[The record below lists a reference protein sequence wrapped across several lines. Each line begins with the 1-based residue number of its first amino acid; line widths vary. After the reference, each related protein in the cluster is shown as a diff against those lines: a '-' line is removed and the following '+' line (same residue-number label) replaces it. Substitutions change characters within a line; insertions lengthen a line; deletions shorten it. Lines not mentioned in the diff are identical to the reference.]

1 MHSGKFFSWSIFEL
15 LLVNGKTTAEFVL
28 YKLLKE
34 TIRAHLIVWNRFMRE
49 LICLNSKVKF
59 WKLRI
64 KQRENVY
71 SSYKID
77 NMLDSWNVLVNK
89 VFIWKQQIYLIKFR
103 PTLFSFNFIFL
114 EMAIKFGTKISDSTL
129 RKLDYFSA
137 SFILRFY

>member
-1 MHSGKFFSWSIFEL
+1 MHSGQIFSWSNFEL
-15 LLVNGKTTAEFVL
+15 LLVNGKTRAKLVL

-34 TIRAHLIVWNRFMRE
+34 TTRAHLIVWNRFMRE

-59 WKLRI
+59 RKLGI
-64 KQRENVY
+64 KERENVY
-71 SSYKID
+71 STNKIG
-77 NMLDSWNVLVNK
+77 NILDSWKVLVNK
-89 VFIWKQQIYLIKFR
+89 AFIWKQQIYLIKFR